1 MTDVA
6 SDALPTMNN
15 AEFEKVYR
23 RMIEL
28 EHELV
33 EFQDSSKD
41 LEQALEDELHDLET
55 QKSSLTSQLQNKD
68 KVIATLNARVISLN
82 TEVADIS
89 NTLADYKAAS
99 EKTIADLKHKLVAME
114 ISNDDYLSRDRVVE
128 SKLQLANQFN
138 NELLEKLAMVEND
151 LDLERQANAQYR
163 LTLSNLNNTAAS
175 QPARLT
181 RSKRDSTYRDF
192 AFAESTVLDIGEML
206 ASEPPATIEESKM
219 PRSESL
225 TRFQELCSRSDVLR
239 QKVGE
244 VNSSLAFKSLSTAA
258 VSRPTA
264 VSSLSEASNSFV
276 TRATDASQNAITDD
290 ISLHPSGEREVSVE
304 GTSTITKPSRLQP
317 EETKAARKGAQNT
330 SELRRGASKKFKL
343 RNVMKSFMP

>member
-6 SDALPTMNN
+6 NDALPTMNN

-28 EHELV
+28 EQELV

-55 QKSSLTSQLQNKD
+55 QKSSLTLQLQNKD

-151 LDLERQANAQYR
+151 LDLERQA
-163 LTLSNLNNTAAS
+163 
-175 QPARLT
+175 
-181 RSKRDSTYRDF
+181 
-192 AFAESTVLDIGEML
+192 
-206 ASEPPATIEESKM
+206 
-219 PRSESL
+219 
-225 TRFQELCSRSDVLR
+225 
-239 QKVGE
+239 
-244 VNSSLAFKSLSTAA
+244 
-258 VSRPTA
+258 
-264 VSSLSEASNSFV
+264 
-276 TRATDASQNAITDD
+276 
-290 ISLHPSGEREVSVE
+290 
-304 GTSTITKPSRLQP
+304 
-317 EETKAARKGAQNT
+317 
-330 SELRRGASKKFKL
+330 
-343 RNVMKSFMP
+343 